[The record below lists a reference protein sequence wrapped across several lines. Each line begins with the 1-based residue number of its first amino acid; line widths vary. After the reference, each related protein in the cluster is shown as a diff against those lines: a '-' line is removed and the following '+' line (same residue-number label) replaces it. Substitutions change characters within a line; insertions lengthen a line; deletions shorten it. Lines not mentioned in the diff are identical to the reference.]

1 MSIGFLSQVVPFKWV
16 RVTPRS
22 SRYFPGNFRPGRPV
36 IKRFSCC
43 PFDAFGGRGVVS
55 LLQELIK
62 IVQKR
67 PLSRDRSRNDS
78 TWFSFFFLF
87 VFTLWLGLPRALALG
102 MICYYLGITR
112 TLVVYWI
119 PEPGR
124 PFNWV
129 RVTPR
134 SSSYFRG
141 DWGACSSWECRSCSS
156 VVAECLCFREIL
168 FAQPFLGI

>member
-1 MSIGFLSQVVPFKWV
+1 MICYYLGITRTLVVYWIPEPGRPFNWV

-22 SRYFPGNFRPGRPV
+22 SRYFRGNFKPGRPV

-55 LLQELIK
+55 LLQEFIK

-112 TLVVYWI
+112 TPVVYWI
-119 PEPGR
+119 PEPAR

-134 SSSYFRG
+134 SSRYFRG
-141 DWGACSSWECRSCSS
+141 N
-156 VVAECLCFREIL
+156 FRPGRPVIKR
-168 FAQPFLGI
+168 FS

>member
-1 MSIGFLSQVVPFKWV
+1 M
-16 RVTPRS
+16 
-22 SRYFPGNFRPGRPV
+22 FRAAPSMP
-36 IKRFSCC
+36 S
-43 PFDAFGGRGVVS
+43 ARGVVS

-67 PLSRDRSRNDS
+67 PLSRDHSRNDS

-134 SSSYFRG
+134 SSRSFRG
-141 DWGACSSWECRSCSS
+141 NFRSGRPVIKRFSCCPFDAFGGRG
-156 VVAECLCFREIL
+156 VVSLLPWSLVCANAYRIFSLSTN
-168 FAQPFLGI
+168 

>member
-1 MSIGFLSQVVPFKWV
+1 MFIGQVVPLIWV
-16 RVTPRS
+16 RVISRS
-22 SRYFPGNFRPGRPV
+22 SRYFRGNFKPGRPV

-134 SSSYFRG
+134 SSRYFRG
-141 DWGACSSWECRSCSS
+141 N
-156 VVAECLCFREIL
+156 FRPGRPVIKRFSRCPL
-168 FAQPFLGI
+168 DAFGGRGVFSLLP

>member
-1 MSIGFLSQVVPFKWV
+1 MCRFASVGIHYSRGYFAVRASHSLPTIQPPFGTFFRRRPCRRWH
-16 RVTPRS
+16 RNS
-22 SRYFPGNFRPGRPV
+22 SRWLEGRAV
-36 IKRFSCC
+36 NCVSCC

-124 PFNWV
+124 PF
-129 RVTPR
+129 
-134 SSSYFRG
+134 
-141 DWGACSSWECRSCSS
+141 
-156 VVAECLCFREIL
+156 
-168 FAQPFLGI
+168 